1 MFKLKVDKPKKLST
15 VEPGTIDPV
24 HKIPSLKKG
33 GKEVIDLSMF
43 DEWDELS
50 VPQKRY
56 LVEFSKQNMKKKR
69 AALSAMVSIKS
80 VEGWL
85 HSDKNFISIFESII
99 DLHVEAVEEMDYH
112 ASFDPKN
119 NTSRGRFLDKRSKVY
134 RENQEPSNPAPRIG
148 EQTNILAV
156 LNSADVTDKGLA
168 GVQQMFNSLKEQGK
182 LPKGM
187 EVGQDKS

>member
-1 MFKLKVDKPKKLST
+1 MFKLKVDKPKKFT
-15 VEPGTIDPV
+15 AVEPGTIDPV
-24 HKIPSLKKG
+24 HEIPSLKKG

-43 DEWDELS
+43 DEWDGLS

-56 LVEFSKQNMKKKR
+56 LVEFSKQHMKKKR
-69 AALSAMVSIKS
+69 AALAAMVSIKS
-80 VEGWL
+80 LEGWL
-85 HSDKNFISIFESII
+85 HSDENFISIYESII

-112 ASFDPKN
+112 ASFDSRN
-119 NTSRGRFLDKRSKVY
+119 NTSRGRFLDKRSKLY
-134 RENQEPSNPAPRIG
+134 REHQEPSNPAPRIG

-168 GVQQMFNSLKEQGK
+168 GVQKMFNSLKEQGK